1 MRRPTAKSI
10 VIQLDMGAIAGENQN
25 QFLQRSN
32 TLKAPQRAESI
43 EILNIIEFTSS
54 RKRMSVIIR
63 EPDGRIKVLTKGAD
77 SVLSELLSQI
87 DLHTPEG
94 KE

>member
-1 MRRPTAKSI
+1 
-10 VIQLDMGAIAGENQN
+10 
-25 QFLQRSN
+25 
-32 TLKAPQRAESI
+32 
-43 EILNIIEFTSS
+43 
-54 RKRMSVIIR
+54 MSVIIR

>member
-1 MRRPTAKSI
+1 
-10 VIQLDMGAIAGENQN
+10 
-25 QFLQRSN
+25 
-32 TLKAPQRAESI
+32 
-43 EILNIIEFTSS
+43 
-54 RKRMSVIIR
+54 MSVIIR

-87 DLHTPEG
+87 DLNTPEG

>member
-1 MRRPTAKSI
+1 MKSPI
-10 VIQLDMGAIAGENQN
+10 
-25 QFLQRSN
+25 R
-32 TLKAPQRAESI
+32 TESI

-77 SVLSELLSQI
+77 SVLSELLAPI
-87 DLHTPEG
+87 DMNT
-94 KE
+94 